1 LESQQPDGGVWSGM
15 SPLAI
20 TSAIAAIQSVT
31 EEYVEEHVDALI
43 ADEEGLYETEKVLFA
58 EQEQGKVEHGL
69 SAAYDKDA
77 GIEDDVD
84 KCYKQVPKHLKV
96 VTTTKTKTTTRRK
109 TKARRQARSSFRCK
123 RGHGGK
129 LESPCGRL
137 WRALVG

>member
-1 LESQQPDGGVWSGM
+1 VLVLESQQPDGGVWSGM

-31 EEYVEEHVDALI
+31 EEYVDALI

-69 SAAYDKDA
+69 STAYDKDA

-96 VTTTKTKTTTRRK
+96 
-109 TKARRQARSSFRCK
+109 
-123 RGHGGK
+123 
-129 LESPCGRL
+129 
-137 WRALVG
+137 